1 MKCAFSLVPGCVLIL
16 LLTFLDTAAQSGRP
30 DMTFGAVPAE
40 DFAPVVYDLDS
51 NANAVY
57 LFDHGDV
64 SFDARYSNY
73 GFSIVYERHARIRI
87 VNKNGLVLATMGISA
102 VHRNN
107 YNSFI
112 DDVRG
117 ATYNLQDGK
126 VVVTKLDKSNIF
138 KDKNGF
144 YNIEKL
150 AFPDVREGSIIEY
163 SYRIVY
169 PGFAYIP
176 DWEFQEGYPVLWS
189 EYEVTVPEAF
199 NYFVKT
205 QGNRPFTIDTTFYS
219 TASFDLNLPGL
230 RSASW
235 SGATTQRVWALENAE
250 PMEKKE
256 PYTTTLRNHI
266 QKVQFQLSA
275 IHYAGVEK
283 NYLASWPQLTDD
295 LLKNDRF
302 GESLDDRNHWMDEE
316 FKKIVPVADNSLGTA
331 RKLYAYVRD
340 QFTFTDQEGIYR
352 SQPIKKTWEEKKG
365 NVADLNL
372 LLTAMYKHAGFEA
385 SPVILSTRSHGFPLE
400 QFPLLNDYNY
410 VIARVKVEGQ
420 YYLLDASRPVT
431 GFGQLP
437 EHCYNGMARAIDSSH
452 DGISLLP
459 DSVTERRMTQVNL
472 TNDSSGALSGDYARL
487 DGVFESMEMR
497 NRMKREKPEDFFE
510 NLRKSMAEH
519 KQMGDYGFDSLSIP
533 EEPLGWHYSMS
544 YRFTQKTVYFNP
556 IMHERLNTNPLE
568 NPERHYPV
576 EMPYLV
582 DNKYALRMDVPKG
595 YAIEQLPKSVRIV
608 LPDRSGSF
616 EYQLQSDGKTIDFLT
631 RLQLKRSNY
640 SIEEYPELR
649 SLYALIV
656 QKEKEPIIFKK
667 IN

>member
-1 MKCAFSLVPGCVLIL
+1 MKSAISLLPGCVLIL
-16 LLTFLDTAAQSGRP
+16 LLSFFDATAQSGWP
-30 DMTFGAVPAE
+30 NMSFGAVLPEA
-40 DFAPVVYDLDS
+40 FAPAVYDLDS
-51 NANAVY
+51 SANAVF
-57 LFDHGDV
+57 LFDHGEV

-87 VNKNGLVLATMGISA
+87 LNKNGLGLATMGISA
-102 VHRNN
+102 VHHKG
-107 YNSFI
+107 YDAYI

-163 SYRIVY
+163 SYRVIY

-176 DWEFQEGYPVLWS
+176 DWEFQLSYPVLWS
-189 EYEVTVPEAF
+189 EYEVTVPALYD
-199 NYFVKT
+199 YFVKT
-205 QGNRPFTIDTTFYS
+205 QGHRLFSVDTVLFS
-219 TASFDLNLPGL
+219 SASFAINLTGFRP
-230 RSASW
+230 ATW
-235 SGATTQRVWALENAE
+235 SGRTIHHIWALQDAA

-256 PYTTTLRNHI
+256 PYTTTLRNHV

-275 IHYAGVEK
+275 IRYDGYER
-283 NYLASWPQLTDD
+283 NYMETWPKLTEE
-295 LLKNDRF
+295 LLKNTSF
-302 GESLDDRNHWMDEE
+302 GESLDDRNRWMDDEL
-316 FKKIVPVADNSLGTA
+316 KKIVSADDKSLQA
-331 RKLYAYVRD
+331 AQKIFSYLRD
-340 QFTFTDQEGIYR
+340 QYSFTDQEGIYR
-352 SQPIKKTWEEKKG
+352 SQTIRKTWDEKKG

-372 LLTAMYKHAGFEA
+372 LLTAIYKHLGFEA

-400 QFPLLNDYNY
+400 QFPLVNDYNY
-410 VIARVKVEGQ
+410 VVTRVRVEGQ
-420 YYLLDASRPVT
+420 YYLLDASRPAD

-437 EHCYNGMARAIDSSH
+437 ETCYNGMARAIDSSH
-452 DGISLLP
+452 DLIPIVP
-459 DSVTERRMTQVNL
+459 DSVTERRRTQVML
-472 TNDSSGALSGDYARL
+472 YNDSAGALSGDYSRL

-510 NLRKSMAEH
+510 NLRKTMAEH
-519 KQMGDYGFDSLSIP
+519 KQMIEYGFDSLTIP
-533 EEPLGWHYSMS
+533 EKPLGWHYSMV

-556 IMHERLNTNPLE
+556 IMHERLNNNPLE

-576 EMPYLV
+576 EMPYRI
-582 DNKYALRMDVPKG
+582 DNSYILHMDVPNG
-595 YAIEQLPKSVRIV
+595 YAIEQLPKSVRYI
-608 LPDRSGSF
+608 LRDGSGVF
-616 EYQLQSDGKTIDFLT
+616 EYQLQSDGKSIDFQT

-640 SIEEYPELR
+640 SIEEYPDLR

-667 IN
+667 TN

>member
-1 MKCAFSLVPGCVLIL
+1 MKRAISLLPGGVLIL
-16 LLTFLDTAAQSGRP
+16 LLSFLETTAQSGRP
-30 DMTFGAVPAE
+30 DMSFGAVLPTAFSPA
-40 DFAPVVYDLDS
+40 VYDLDS
-51 NANAVY
+51 SANAVY
-57 LFDHGDV
+57 LFDHGEV

-87 VNKNGLVLATMGISA
+87 LNKNGLGLATMSLSA

-163 SYRIVY
+163 SYRIIY

-176 DWEFQEGYPVLWS
+176 DWEFQLGYPVLWS
-189 EYEVTVPEAF
+189 EYEVTVPALYD
-199 NYFVKT
+199 YFVKT
-205 QGNRPFTIDTTFYS
+205 QGHRPFTVDTVLFS
-219 TASFDLNLPGL
+219 SASFAVN
-230 RSASW
+230 RSGMSSYTW
-235 SGATTQRVWALENAE
+235 SGRTTHHVWALRDAL

-256 PYTTTLRNHI
+256 PYTTTLRNHV
-266 QKVQFQLSA
+266 QKVQFQLSV
-275 IHYAGVEK
+275 IRYSDYEK
-283 NYLASWPQLTDD
+283 NFMASWPQLTED
-295 LLKNDRF
+295 LLKNPAF
-302 GESLDDRNHWMDEE
+302 GESLDDRNHWMDDEL
-316 FKKIVPVADNSLGTA
+316 KKIVTAEDRSLPA
-331 RKLYAYVRD
+331 AQKIFSYVRD
-340 QFTFTDQEGIYR
+340 QYSFTNQEGIYR
-352 SQPIKKTWEEKKG
+352 SQTIRKTWDEKKG

-372 LLTAMYKHAGFEA
+372 LLTAIYRHLGFEA

-410 VIARVKVEGQ
+410 VVTRVRVEGQ
-420 YYLLDASRPVT
+420 YYLLDASRPVD

-437 EHCYNGMARAIDSSH
+437 EACYNGMARAIDSSH
-452 DGISLLP
+452 DLIPIVP
-459 DSVTERRMTQVNL
+459 DSVTERRRTQVML
-472 TNDSSGALSGDYARL
+472 YNDSTGALSGDYSRL

-497 NRMKREKPEDFFE
+497 NRMKTEKPEDFFE
-510 NLRKSMAEH
+510 NLRKTMAEH
-519 KQMGDYGFDSLSIP
+519 KQMTEYGFDSLTIP
-533 EEPLGWHYSMS
+533 EQPLGWHYAMV

-556 IMHERLNTNPLE
+556 IMHERLNNNPLE

-576 EMPYLV
+576 EMPYHV
-582 DNKYALRMDVPKG
+582 DNGYILHMDVPNG
-595 YAIEQLPKSVRIV
+595 YAIEQLPKSIRYT
-608 LPDRSGSF
+608 LQDGSGVF
-616 EYQLQSDGKTIDFLT
+616 EYRLQSDGKSIDFQT

-640 SIEEYPELR
+640 SIEEYQDLR